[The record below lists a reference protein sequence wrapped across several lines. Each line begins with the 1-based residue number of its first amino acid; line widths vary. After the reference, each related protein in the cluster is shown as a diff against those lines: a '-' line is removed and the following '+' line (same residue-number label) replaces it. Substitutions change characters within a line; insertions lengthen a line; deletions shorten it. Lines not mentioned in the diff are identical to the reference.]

1 MADVKVTVDGR
12 KGFVD
17 EEIYKTGDKA
27 AIGAAFR
34 PADDSAFAA
43 DAPGVPKV
51 PTVGA
56 PDGRSWV
63 TKTGDEAVSQMG
75 ATAKEELGRVSSP
88 GGSLKKLASFLFPVA
103 GPTAA
108 ATSEF
113 VGDLGSGKALD
124 DYRKFFEG
132 LPGAA
137 SMAVRRPDNFAT
149 QAIAGGLA
157 NALGL
162 GLRNVGSAGARA
174 RGEKWLADTFQ
185 LGTTAIG
192 AAPFSGAPSSARGF
206 MRGAESSTRTPRIA
220 PRTVDRYTDALD
232 AAAGGQRTAD
242 RLKPQISAA
251 NRRLAGESRRLGEDA
266 AKAQLDDAARRTK
279 AARDAMDEVRMAKDD
294 YDIMQRQR
302 KLESVEAREAPD
314 NVFRGRMAGAEKRF
328 VELDRA
334 LNEAVDEAFSG
345 GRLSRQQKIA
355 LYDALQGKR
364 FPDDLPPDLLDLAE
378 QLREARIDADRFR
391 SMSLTDEVR
400 DPMSQYGKSKTGREQ
415 HALDLELVKRRG
427 ELRRARVDETAAG
440 DAWKRVRERLDPLEA
455 RRNELMNRSDDA
467 LEHVDDMRTFGE
479 NIGSKDALS
488 LHVADGAGPGDHGAL
503 AWLARQPAEGALA
516 KHIGPMQMKAA
527 AAIVRS
533 MADRHPLF
541 DLARVSGG
549 AYGSMPAALARSV
562 LETHEELLMSD
573 PGYAEEFR
581 SLSNP

>member
-56 PDGRSWV
+56 PDGRSWI

-113 VGDLGSGKALD
+113 ADDLGSGKALD
-124 DYRKFFEG
+124 DYRKFFES

-137 SMAVRRPDNFAT
+137 SMAVRRPDDFAT
-149 QAIAGGLA
+149 QAVAGGLA
-157 NALGL
+157 DALGL
-162 GLRNVGSAGARA
+162 GLRNVGSAGARP
-174 RGEKWLADTFQ
+174 RGEKWAADTLQ
-185 LGTTAIG
+185 LAGTAGTAL
-192 AAPFSGAPSSARGF
+192 PFSGAPSSARGF

-266 AKAQLDDAARRTK
+266 AKTRLDDAARQYDT
-279 AARDAMDEVRMAKDD
+279 ARDAVEEVRMAKDD
-294 YDIMQRQR
+294 FDIKQRQR
-302 KLESVEAREAPD
+302 KLDSVTAREDPSNAA
-314 NVFRGRMAGAEKRF
+314 RGRMRGAQGRAR
-328 VELDRA
+328 ELERA
-334 LNEAVDEAFSG
+334 LGEAVDESFSS

-391 SMSLTDEVR
+391 GMSITDEVS
-400 DPMSQYGKSKTGREQ
+400 DPMSQYGLSKTGPEQ

-427 ELRRARVDETAAG
+427 ELRRARAGKQSASDE
-440 DAWKRVRERLDPLEA
+440 WSKVRERLDPLEA

-467 LEHVDDMRTFGE
+467 LEHVDDLRAIGE
-479 NIGSKDALS
+479 D
-488 LHVADGAGPGDHGAL
+488 VGDTGAL

-573 PGYAEEFR
+573 PGYAEELR
-581 SLSNP
+581 GLSNP